1 MRKIIECNEG
11 EYETLC
17 GIWERSVRASHGFL
31 TDKAVLEIKSALI
44 PDYFPAVRL
53 YAVEDDGRLTA
64 FIGMAQDRIEML
76 FVDASMRGMGYGTA
90 LLGFARDNGA
100 RFVDVNEQS
109 GSLAIL
115 SGRRIPYY
123 RTRRDRRS
131 RTSLSDITSVIMII
145 CPNTSRRSISRSRLR

>member
-11 EYETLC
+11 KYETLC

-31 TDKAVLEIKSALI
+31 TDKAVLEIKAALI

-64 FIGMAQDRIEML
+64 FIGLAQDRIEML

-100 RFVDVNEQS
+100 RFVDVNEQNPAALRFYLAA
-109 GSLAIL
+109 GFHIIGRDETDGAGRPYPILHLSL
-115 SGRRIPYY
+115 
-123 RTRRDRRS
+123 
-131 RTSLSDITSVIMII
+131 
-145 CPNTSRRSISRSRLR
+145 

>member
-17 GIWERSVRASHGFL
+17 EIWERSVRASHGFL

-53 YAVEDDGRLTA
+53 YAIEDDGRLTA
-64 FIGMAQDRIEML
+64 FIGLAQDRIEML

-90 LLGFARDNGA
+90 LIGFARDNGA
-100 RFVDVNEQS
+100 RFVDVNEQNPAALRFYLDA
-109 GSLAIL
+109 GFHIIGHDETDGAGRPYPILHLSL
-115 SGRRIPYY
+115 
-123 RTRRDRRS
+123 
-131 RTSLSDITSVIMII
+131 
-145 CPNTSRRSISRSRLR
+145 

>member
-1 MRKIIECNEG
+1 MSKIIECSEG

-44 PDYFPAVRL
+44 PNYFPAVRL

-64 FIGMAQDRIEML
+64 FIGLAQDRIEML

-90 LLGFARDNGA
+90 LLGFARDSGA
-100 RFVDVNEQS
+100 RFVDVNEQNPAALRFYL
-109 GSLAIL
+109 GAGFHIIGRDETDGAGRPYPILHLSL
-115 SGRRIPYY
+115 
-123 RTRRDRRS
+123 
-131 RTSLSDITSVIMII
+131 
-145 CPNTSRRSISRSRLR
+145 

>member
-64 FIGMAQDRIEML
+64 FIGLADDRIEML
-76 FVDASMRGMGYGTA
+76 FVDASMRSMGYGTA
-90 LLGFARDNGA
+90 LIGFARDNGA
-100 RFVDVNEQS
+100 RFVDVNEQNPAALRFYLDA
-109 GSLAIL
+109 GFHIIGRDETDGAGRPYPILHLSL
-115 SGRRIPYY
+115 
-123 RTRRDRRS
+123 
-131 RTSLSDITSVIMII
+131 
-145 CPNTSRRSISRSRLR
+145 

>member
-31 TDKAVLEIKSALI
+31 TDKAVLEIKAALI

-64 FIGMAQDRIEML
+64 FIGLAQDRIEML

-90 LLGFARDNGA
+90 MIGFARDNGA
-100 RFVDVNEQS
+100 RFVDVNEQNPAALRFYLDA
-109 GSLAIL
+109 GFHIIGRDETDGAGRPYPILHLSL
-115 SGRRIPYY
+115 
-123 RTRRDRRS
+123 
-131 RTSLSDITSVIMII
+131 
-145 CPNTSRRSISRSRLR
+145 